1 MRYSTAMPDDPDDTP
16 RAPAIN
22 WVQVMA
28 GALAAMTSAVLLS
41 TIGAAG
47 TLLGAALGS
56 VAISVG
62 SAVYGRTIQASH
74 RRVAAQAEALRS
86 VSKAR
91 DRLGTVDDGG
101 TGDTLVD
108 AQLEDAGHELDHAEQ
123 ALQESATTDASTAA
137 AADAAAN
144 AAWGDGD
151 GDVDDTST
159 SPWRNLPWKRIG
171 VLAAGLFLVVMLA
184 ITVFE
189 LVAGRSVSEITGG
202 TTDGRSTTVPGIDR
216 DTSATPSPSP
226 TPTESPTESVSPT
239 AEPTPTDEAS
249 PTEEPSLTPEPTATD
264 SVSPT
269 AEPTPAATDA
279 TGDAGQ
285 RVTGGDPTPG
295 GGGPAGQ

>member
-1 MRYSTAMPDDPDDTP
+1 MPDDPDDTKP
-16 RAPAIN
+16 APAIN
-22 WVQVMA
+22 WVQVTA
-28 GALAAMTSAVLLS
+28 GALAAVTSAVLLS
-41 TIGAAG
+41 TIGVAG

-56 VAISVG
+56 VAASVG
-62 SAVYGRTIQASH
+62 NAVYSRTIQASH

-137 AADAAAN
+137 ADAAAD

-151 GDVDDTST
+151 GDDTTT

-216 DTSATPSPSP
+216 DTSATPTPSP
-226 TPTESPTESVSPT
+226 TPTDGPSESVSPT
-239 AEPTPTDEAS
+239 AEPTPTDEAT
-249 PTEEPSLTPEPTATD
+249 PTEEPSQTPEPTATD

-269 AEPTPAATDA
+269 AEPTPTGADA

-285 RVTGGDPTPG
+285 RVTGGDPTPV
-295 GGGPAGQ
+295 GGGPSGR